1 MHKGKMHLRGNKK
14 RKHIVCLEN
23 DMDFNTAKDR
33 GPQGWQVSKSSPA
46 GTEGDLEG
54 IQWQHLTPIL
64 LSGKSHGWRSLI
76 GCSPWGCWE
85 SDMTEWFLSTFHF
98 HALEKDMATHSSVL
112 AWRVPGTWEP
122 GGLPSMGS
130 HGVGHDWRDLAA
142 AAMGGSYMVPPC
154 CCLTWHN
161 LSDCCS
167 QFGKL
172 LCLTQNLKNDIILEH
187 EGCVG
192 KKGKECRLFGQLVQR
207 QHP

>member
-122 GGLPSMGS
+122 GGLPSLES
-130 HGVGHDWRDLAA
+130 HTVRHDWGDLAA
-142 AAMGGSYMVPPC
+142 AAAWGTCVTC
-154 CCLTWHN
+154 F
-161 LSDCCS
+161 SD
-167 QFGKL
+167 G
-172 LCLTQNLKNDIILEH
+172 
-187 EGCVG
+187 
-192 KKGKECRLFGQLVQR
+192 LFGWLFLSSSNKFPVWLEL
-207 QHP
+207 PSGWFCYCYPK

>member
-54 IQWQHLTPIL
+54 IQWRHLTPIL

-85 SDMTEWFLSTFHF
+85 SDPTQQLHFHF
-98 HALEKDMATHSSVL
+98 SFSWIGEGNGNPLQCSCLENPRDGGAWWAAIYGVARSRTRLKRLSSSSNGRFL
-112 AWRVPGTWEP
+112 H
-122 GGLPSMGS
+122 GS
-130 HGVGHDWRDLAA
+130 SL
-142 AAMGGSYMVPPC
+142 
-154 CCLTWHN
+154 L
-161 LSDCCS
+161 LSHM
-167 QFGKL
+167 
-172 LCLTQNLKNDIILEH
+172 T
-187 EGCVG
+187 
-192 KKGKECRLFGQLVQR
+192 
-207 QHP
+207 